1 MKNSSER
8 DNKEWLKVKLILLQ
22 QDYIS
27 SVKWINEMMMSV
39 NEGQFYH
46 AKCNWER
53 VLQYRHDIGPQLEN
67 IQQLLNDIDEQFQQR
82 FNEICG
88 NTNTEKA

>member
-27 SVKWINEMMMSV
+27 SIKWINEMMLSV

-46 AKCNWER
+46 AKCNWEY
-53 VLQYRHDIGPQLEN
+53 VLHYRHDIDPQLEN
-67 IQQLLNDIDEQFQQR
+67 IQQLLNDIDEQFQKR

-88 NTNTEKA
+88 NTNTKKA